1 MIETARRICE
11 ANLRAAQTATPA
23 ELSEPGVTSNTSAC
37 QASAYGHPMKAALA
51 GLAMVMLLTA
61 ACQGGE
67 AVEQTGVRPASG
79 ETVEAVLPS
88 MPSVDGVR
96 ACDPASV
103 VTVPAQAN
111 IFGSGISD
119 LPSPAGGGGGV
130 APACLILPLE
140 ASAFSIVR
148 ANGSATFTPLG
159 APPVRPHKCSSGL
172 EVTLVSGPDGSP
184 GGCPGESPGGEI
196 AAAGVV
202 STIASADRVGY
213 LVGVFLPERPP
224 GSPPHGLDFR
234 GHYDF
239 SRLAP
244 ALGQLFFIGDGR
256 NADGILQRFVVPRGA
271 THLYLG
277 LADAFGFEG
286 DPGYYGDNAGSFEVR
301 IVFR

>member
-1 MIETARRICE
+1 M
-11 ANLRAAQTATPA
+11 
-23 ELSEPGVTSNTSAC
+23 SNTFIG

-51 GLAMVMLLTA
+51 GLAMVMSLTP

-67 AVEQTGVRPASG
+67 AVEQTGVRSASG
-79 ETVEAVLPS
+79 ETVGAVLPP
-88 MPSVDGVR
+88 MPSVDGVV
-96 ACDPASV
+96 ACDRASV
-103 VTVPAQAN
+103 VTVAAQAN

-140 ASAFSIVR
+140 ASAVSVVR
-148 ANGSATFTPLG
+148 AKGSATFTALG
-159 APPVRPHKCSSGL
+159 APLAYPHKCSRGL
-172 EVTLVSGPDGSP
+172 EVTLLSGPDGSP
-184 GGCPGESPGGEI
+184 GGCPGESPGGKI

-202 STIASADRVGY
+202 SSIASADRVGY
-213 LVGVFLPERPP
+213 LVGVFLPESPP
-224 GSPPHGLDFR
+224 GRPSHGLDFR

-256 NADGILQRFVVPRGA
+256 NTDGMLQRFVVPRGA
-271 THLYLG
+271 TRLYLG
-277 LADAFGFEG
+277 LADALGFEG

-301 IVFR
+301 IVVR